1 LADEEVPMVHMG
13 LTAQAERGIDLHVLY
28 AAVLP
33 SFFVRTRTDQIAYR
47 DPTKTDSNI
56 SATIFRLLQVT
67 SIVLTEAADPCLI
80 PADFF
85 VVNAGQGPWQRMGR
99 KRFTA
104 ARG

>member
-1 LADEEVPMVHMG
+1 M
-13 LTAQAERGIDLHVLY
+13 
-28 AAVLP
+28 
-33 SFFVRTRTDQIAYR
+33 
-47 DPTKTDSNI
+47 
-56 SATIFRLLQVT
+56 QVT